1 MPELKLSPSILNADF
16 EKINEEIAEIEE
28 FAEMIH
34 LDAMDGKFVPNKTFG
49 SEFVSTIKTKL
60 PLDCHLMIENPENE
74 IEAYAKAG
82 ASIITFHFEA
92 VKKPKEI
99 IDKIHSLNCKA
110 GISIKPSTP
119 VSEIKSLLDSLDLVL
134 VMGVEPGLG
143 GQKFMDSCIPKI
155 KELRELKPELDI
167 EVDGGINKE
176 TLPIVKEA
184 GANVFV
190 VGSAIFN
197 SADRKA
203 AILEIRKLMENC

>member
-1 MPELKLSPSILNADF
+1 MPKLKLSPSILNADF
-16 EKINEEIAEIEE
+16 KKINAEIAEIEK

-49 SEFVSTIKTKL
+49 SEFVSKIKTKL
-60 PLDCHLMIENPENE
+60 PLDCHLMIENPEAE

-92 VKKPKEI
+92 VKNPKKL

-110 GISIKPSTP
+110 GISIKPATP

-134 VMGVEPGLG
+134 VMGVEPGFG
-143 GQKFMDSCIPKI
+143 GQKFMESCISKI
-155 KELRELKPELDI
+155 KKIRTLKPELDI

-176 TLPIVKEA
+176 TLKTAKSA

-190 VGSAIFN
+190 VGSAIF
-197 SADRKA
+197 SQPDRKK
-203 AILEIRKLMENC
+203 AILEIRKLMEN

>member
-34 LDAMDGKFVPNKTFG
+34 LDAMDGKFVPTTTFG
-49 SEFVSTIKTKL
+49 PEFVSIIKTKL
-60 PLDCHLMIENPENE
+60 PLDCHLMIEHPENE
-74 IEAYAKAG
+74 IDKYAKAG

-92 VKKPKEI
+92 AENPKEL

-110 GISIKPSTP
+110 GLSIKPETP

-134 VMGVEPGLG
+134 VMGVEPGKG
-143 GQKFMDSCIPKI
+143 GQKFMESCISKI
-155 KELRELKPELDI
+155 KELRELKPDLDI

-176 TLPIVKEA
+176 TLKTAKTA

-190 VGSAIFN
+190 VGSAIFD
-197 SADRKA
+197 SEDRKA
-203 AILEIRKLMENC
+203 AILEIRQLMEN